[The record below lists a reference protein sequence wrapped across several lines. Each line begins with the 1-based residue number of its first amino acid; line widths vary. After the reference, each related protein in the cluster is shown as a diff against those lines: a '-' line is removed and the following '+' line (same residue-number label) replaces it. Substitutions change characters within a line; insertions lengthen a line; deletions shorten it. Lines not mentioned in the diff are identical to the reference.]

1 MKKYGISQKEMLHI
15 LETHEVVYS
24 DAAGVILVDED
35 SLICAQATDSKGLAG
50 KCSAKALRSK
60 KKLKTDSTTRGLTQK
75 LSKQVIAVNEI
86 VSHALSMLLGENE
99 RKVFLAFANQTDIY
113 TIARLM
119 SVNESTVLVI
129 LESAIT
135 KLNKQFHSWIHN
147 LASKYEDSCY
157 RNQLLTAQLERYT
170 KVVDLYKQ
178 IVKVYKDQKRCDEE
192 RIKTLQSI
200 FEQMEKIWGG
210 QEHTNPFFPTKWMSA
225 LTNKLVAMKSHVIH
239 FFHPAKDKVNSPA
252 DKQDQKKS

>member
-1 MKKYGISQKEMLHI
+1 M
-15 LETHEVVYS
+15 
-24 DAAGVILVDED
+24 
-35 SLICAQATDSKGLAG
+35 
-50 KCSAKALRSK
+50 
-60 KKLKTDSTTRGLTQK
+60 KTDSTTRGLTQK

-135 KLNKQFHSWIHN
+135 KLNKQSHSWIHN

-192 RIKTLQSI
+192 RIKTFQSI
-200 FEQMEKIWGG
+200 FKQMEKIWGG
-210 QEHTNPFFPTKWMSA
+210 QEHTNPFFPTEWMSA

>member
-1 MKKYGISQKEMLHI
+1 
-15 LETHEVVYS
+15 
-24 DAAGVILVDED
+24 
-35 SLICAQATDSKGLAG
+35 
-50 KCSAKALRSK
+50 
-60 KKLKTDSTTRGLTQK
+60 
-75 LSKQVIAVNEI
+75 
-86 VSHALSMLLGENE
+86 
-99 RKVFLAFANQTDIY
+99 
-113 TIARLM
+113 M

-135 KLNKQFHSWIHN
+135 KLNKQSHSWIHN

-170 KVVDLYKQ
+170 KAVDLYKQ
-178 IVKVYKDQKRCDEE
+178 IVKVYKD
-192 RIKTLQSI
+192 
-200 FEQMEKIWGG
+200 
-210 QEHTNPFFPTKWMSA
+210 HPFFPTEWMSA

>member
-1 MKKYGISQKEMLHI
+1 M
-15 LETHEVVYS
+15 
-24 DAAGVILVDED
+24 
-35 SLICAQATDSKGLAG
+35 
-50 KCSAKALRSK
+50 
-60 KKLKTDSTTRGLTQK
+60 KTDSTTRGLTQK

-192 RIKTLQSI
+192 RIKTFQSI

-210 QEHTNPFFPTKWMSA
+210 RNTQPHSFRQSG
-225 LTNKLVAMKSHVIH
+225 
-239 FFHPAKDKVNSPA
+239 
-252 DKQDQKKS
+252 

>member
-1 MKKYGISQKEMLHI
+1 MFCKKRF
-15 LETHEVVYS
+15 
-24 DAAGVILVDED
+24 
-35 SLICAQATDSKGLAG
+35 
-50 KCSAKALRSK
+50 ALRK
-60 KKLKTDSTTRGLTQK
+60 IENGQHNKRPYTK

-135 KLNKQFHSWIHN
+135 KLNKQSRSWIHN

-170 KVVDLYKQ
+170 KAVDLYKQ
-178 IVKVYKDQKRCDEE
+178 IVKVYKDQKDV
-192 RIKTLQSI
+192 
-200 FEQMEKIWGG
+200 
-210 QEHTNPFFPTKWMSA
+210 TKS
-225 LTNKLVAMKSHVIH
+225 V
-239 FFHPAKDKVNSPA
+239 
-252 DKQDQKKS
+252 

>member
-1 MKKYGISQKEMLHI
+1 M
-15 LETHEVVYS
+15 
-24 DAAGVILVDED
+24 
-35 SLICAQATDSKGLAG
+35 
-50 KCSAKALRSK
+50 
-60 KKLKTDSTTRGLTQK
+60 KTDSTTRGLTQK

-113 TIARLM
+113 TI
-119 SVNESTVLVI
+119 VI

-135 KLNKQFHSWIHN
+135 KLNKQSHSWIHN

-192 RIKTLQSI
+192 RIKTFQSI

-210 QEHTNPFFPTKWMSA
+210 QEHTNPFFPTEWMSA

>member
-1 MKKYGISQKEMLHI
+1 M
-15 LETHEVVYS
+15 
-24 DAAGVILVDED
+24 
-35 SLICAQATDSKGLAG
+35 
-50 KCSAKALRSK
+50 
-60 KKLKTDSTTRGLTQK
+60 DSTTRGLTQK

-135 KLNKQFHSWIHN
+135 KLNKQSHSWIHN

-157 RNQLLTAQLERYT
+157 RNQLLTAQLESYT

-192 RIKTLQSI
+192 RIKTFQSI
-200 FEQMEKIWGG
+200 FEDMGRAGTHKPILSDRVDECVDKQTRGNEIPCD
-210 QEHTNPFFPTKWMSA
+210 TFFPSGKR
-225 LTNKLVAMKSHVIH
+225 
-239 FFHPAKDKVNSPA
+239 
-252 DKQDQKKS
+252 

>member
-1 MKKYGISQKEMLHI
+1 M
-15 LETHEVVYS
+15 
-24 DAAGVILVDED
+24 
-35 SLICAQATDSKGLAG
+35 
-50 KCSAKALRSK
+50 
-60 KKLKTDSTTRGLTQK
+60 KTDSTTRGLTQK

-135 KLNKQFHSWIHN
+135 KLNKQSHSWIHN

-192 RIKTLQSI
+192 RIKNISKHI
-200 FEQMEKIWGG
+200 R
-210 QEHTNPFFPTKWMSA
+210 TNGEDMGRAGTHKPILSDRVDECVDKQTRGNEIPCDTFFPSGKR
-225 LTNKLVAMKSHVIH
+225 
-239 FFHPAKDKVNSPA
+239 
-252 DKQDQKKS
+252 

>member
-35 SLICAQATDSKGLAG
+35 SLICAQALTQKDSPVNVLQ
-50 KCSAKALRSK
+50 KALRSK

-170 KVVDLYKQ
+170 KIVDLYKQ

-192 RIKTLQSI
+192 RIKTFQSI

-210 QEHTNPFFPTKWMSA
+210 RNTQTHSFRQSG
-225 LTNKLVAMKSHVIH
+225 
-239 FFHPAKDKVNSPA
+239 
-252 DKQDQKKS
+252 

>member
-1 MKKYGISQKEMLHI
+1 
-15 LETHEVVYS
+15 
-24 DAAGVILVDED
+24 
-35 SLICAQATDSKGLAG
+35 
-50 KCSAKALRSK
+50 
-60 KKLKTDSTTRGLTQK
+60 
-75 LSKQVIAVNEI
+75 
-86 VSHALSMLLGENE
+86 MLLGENE

-192 RIKTLQSI
+192 RIKTFQ
-200 FEQMEKIWGG
+200 
-210 QEHTNPFFPTKWMSA
+210 
-225 LTNKLVAMKSHVIH
+225 LVAMKSHVIH

>member
-1 MKKYGISQKEMLHI
+1 M
-15 LETHEVVYS
+15 
-24 DAAGVILVDED
+24 
-35 SLICAQATDSKGLAG
+35 
-50 KCSAKALRSK
+50 
-60 KKLKTDSTTRGLTQK
+60 
-75 LSKQVIAVNEI
+75 IAVNEI

-135 KLNKQFHSWIHN
+135 KLNKQSHSWIHN

-178 IVKVYKDQKRCDEE
+178 IV
-192 RIKTLQSI
+192 
-200 FEQMEKIWGG
+200 IWGG
-210 QEHTNPFFPTKWMSA
+210 QEHTNPFFPTEWMSA

>member
-1 MKKYGISQKEMLHI
+1 
-15 LETHEVVYS
+15 
-24 DAAGVILVDED
+24 
-35 SLICAQATDSKGLAG
+35 
-50 KCSAKALRSK
+50 
-60 KKLKTDSTTRGLTQK
+60 
-75 LSKQVIAVNEI
+75 
-86 VSHALSMLLGENE
+86 MLLGENE

-135 KLNKQFHSWIHN
+135 KLNKQSHSWIHN

-178 IVKVYKDQKRCDEE
+178 IVKVYKDQKR
-192 RIKTLQSI
+192 LS
-200 FEQMEKIWGG
+200 
-210 QEHTNPFFPTKWMSA
+210 
-225 LTNKLVAMKSHVIH
+225 LIH
-239 FFHPAKDKVNSPA
+239 I
-252 DKQDQKKS
+252 

>member
-1 MKKYGISQKEMLHI
+1 M
-15 LETHEVVYS
+15 
-24 DAAGVILVDED
+24 
-35 SLICAQATDSKGLAG
+35 
-50 KCSAKALRSK
+50 
-60 KKLKTDSTTRGLTQK
+60 KTDSTTRGLTQK

-135 KLNKQFHSWIHN
+135 KLNKQSHSWIHN

-157 RNQLLTAQLERYT
+157 RNQLLTAQLESYT

-178 IVKVYKDQKRCDEE
+178 IVKVYEDQKRCDEE

-210 QEHTNPFFPTKWMSA
+210 RNTQTHSFRQSG
-225 LTNKLVAMKSHVIH
+225 
-239 FFHPAKDKVNSPA
+239 
-252 DKQDQKKS
+252 

>member
-1 MKKYGISQKEMLHI
+1 M
-15 LETHEVVYS
+15 
-24 DAAGVILVDED
+24 
-35 SLICAQATDSKGLAG
+35 
-50 KCSAKALRSK
+50 
-60 KKLKTDSTTRGLTQK
+60 KTDSTTRGLTQK

-135 KLNKQFHSWIHN
+135 KLNKQSHSWIHN

-192 RIKTLQSI
+192 RIKTFQSI
-200 FEQMEKIWGG
+200 FEQMEKI
-210 QEHTNPFFPTKWMSA
+210 WMSA

>member
-1 MKKYGISQKEMLHI
+1 MFCKKRF
-15 LETHEVVYS
+15 
-24 DAAGVILVDED
+24 
-35 SLICAQATDSKGLAG
+35 
-50 KCSAKALRSK
+50 ALR

-135 KLNKQFHSWIHN
+135 N
-147 LASKYEDSCY
+147 
-157 RNQLLTAQLERYT
+157 
-170 KVVDLYKQ
+170 
-178 IVKVYKDQKRCDEE
+178 
-192 RIKTLQSI
+192 
-200 FEQMEKIWGG
+200 
-210 QEHTNPFFPTKWMSA
+210 
-225 LTNKLVAMKSHVIH
+225 LTNSSTLGFTI
-239 FFHPAKDKVNSPA
+239 
-252 DKQDQKKS
+252 